1 MTQYFVDT
9 NGAYIGAFDG
19 NGVAVPTG
27 AVEVPNPPID
37 GLQTWDGKQWSAIPV
52 TYPDITARQLRLALL
67 SIGVQE
73 ADVDMKLVNDPAGMV
88 EWKYASSY
96 KKSHPLIAGLSA
108 SFGLP
113 TEQVNSLWLWAQD
126 L

>member
-1 MTQYFVDT
+1 MGTQVEYNIATGETVQT
-9 NGAYIGAFDG
+9 EYTPEPY
-19 NGVAVPTG
+19 VAEIVY
-27 AVEVPNPPID
+27 
-37 GLQTWDGKQWSAIPV
+37 K
-52 TYPDITARQLRLALL
+52 DITARQLRLALL
-67 SIGVQE
+67 SIGIQE

-108 SFGLP
+108 SFGLQ